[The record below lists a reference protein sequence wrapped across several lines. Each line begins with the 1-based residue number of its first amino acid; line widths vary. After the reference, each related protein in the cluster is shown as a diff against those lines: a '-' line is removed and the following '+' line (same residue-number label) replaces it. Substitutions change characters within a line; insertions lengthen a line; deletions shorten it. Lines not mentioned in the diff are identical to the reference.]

1 MVIAVWFILI
11 LIWCLQYSQLGELSV
26 GPISYSEDQN
36 GNLLPL
42 VICKSLYKKRSLE
55 PLKQAFEIDT
65 DLETGEKSTISLAHY
80 IYIIIII
87 NVVLW
92 FKSVSLYLSLSFC
105 VFFFFFFSLFVIWSK
120 VCKTVENAEFVLFWS
135 GFLQVCSH
143 HSCFLLMQL
152 KHVTCVLL
160 LSCFPP
166 SFMGSRM

>member
-92 FKSVSLYLSLSFC
+92 FKSVSLYLS
-105 VFFFFFFSLFVIWSK
+105 VFLFVFYLFFFFSACLSFDPKSVKQWKMQNSSFFDLDFYRYAVITPASYW
-120 VCKTVENAEFVLFWS
+120 
-135 GFLQVCSH
+135 CS
-143 HSCFLLMQL
+143 
-152 KHVTCVLL
+152 
-160 LSCFPP
+160 
-166 SFMGSRM
+166 